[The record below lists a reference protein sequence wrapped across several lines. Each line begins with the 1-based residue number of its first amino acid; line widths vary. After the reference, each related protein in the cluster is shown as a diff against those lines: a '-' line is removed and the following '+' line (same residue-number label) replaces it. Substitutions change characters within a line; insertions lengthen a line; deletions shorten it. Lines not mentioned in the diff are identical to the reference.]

1 MNKTLITLHT
11 VQPAGEDDE
20 PQVDF
25 FTKKYFKPTTGLI
38 GLFEGKYPVS
48 LETALARGF
57 RIADNFD
64 RPAVSTRAELAAW
77 LESRG
82 VTRTKNYNAY
92 MQLLSEIGSA
102 LDPGHRR

>member
-20 PQVDF
+20 YQIDF
-25 FTKKYFKPTTGLI
+25 FSKKPFKPTTGLI

-64 RPAVSTRAELAAW
+64 RPAVSTRAELGQW

-82 VTRTKNYNAY
+82 VTRVKNYNGY
-92 MQLLSEIGSA
+92 MQILSELGRS
-102 LDPGHRR
+102 LDPGHKR